1 MLCTGTRFLSKFSGR
16 PRRGTQ
22 FGRKERRCSARGS
35 EFLPNF
41 QDGPHGSADLM
52 QRTMEFGG
60 CTIFFKILRMLRTG
74 ARFDSKF
81 SAYSRFSSKFT
92 GRTARERD
100 FLQQFDDA
108 PHGSAIFFIFLQN
121 VNEEDE
127 LERSSL
133 IWN

>member
-1 MLCTGTRFLSKFSGR
+1 MHDFL
-16 PRRGTQ
+16 Q
-22 FGRKERRCSARGS
+22 
-35 EFLPNF
+35 NF
-41 QDGPHGSADLM
+41 QDAPHGRAIL
-52 QRTMEFGG
+52 
-60 CTIFFKILRMLRTG
+60 FKIFSMLRVG
-74 ARFDSKF
+74 A
-81 SAYSRFSSKFT
+81 RFSSKFT

-100 FLQQFDDA
+100 FLQKFEDA